1 MALPDRHPP
10 VAVAVLVLAAVLSGS
25 AAAAPGPAGQVLGEG
40 QAPRI
45 AIGGADARG
54 TVEGQAGPDARP
66 TTSSTGWTRQ
76 TEQRVAAG
84 EFKPITRPAPVE
96 PEPPYATYDVRKGD
110 TLVGIAEHY
119 GISMMTIWWANDLTS
134 KDLRIGQRLLV
145 PAFDGLLVA
154 IEADDSVGSL
164 AAKFGVDAS
173 RIREVNG
180 LGVGSTV
187 REGQRVLVPGARG
200 APIKPSE
207 SEDEAGRDARWRWP
221 VAGGHLTQRYGGDHY
236 ALDIAADPGT
246 RVVAARPGK
255 VLFAG
260 WRNNCGGYQVW
271 VRQDDGLSTTYNH
284 LSSVSVGAGQRIAG
298 GQTVG
303 RVGSSGCVTGP
314 HVHFEVWKGPI
325 WNGGRRLDPG
335 SFY

>member
-1 MALPDRHPP
+1 ME
-10 VAVAVLVLAAVLSGS
+10 
-25 AAAAPGPAGQVLGEG
+25 GPAG
-40 QAPRI
+40 
-45 AIGGADARG
+45 
-54 TVEGQAGPDARP
+54 PDVRA
-66 TTSSTGWTRQ
+66 TTSPAGWTRQ
-76 TEQRVAAG
+76 TEQRVAAR
-84 EFKPITRPAPVE
+84 EFQPITRPAPVE
-96 PEPPYATYDVRKGD
+96 PEPPYATYEVRKGD
-110 TLVGIAEHY
+110 TLVGIAEHF

-134 KDLRIGQRLLV
+134 KDIRIGQRLLIPV
-145 PAFDGLLVA
+145 VNGLLLVTG
-154 IEADDSVGSL
+154 ADDSVGSL
-164 AAKFGVDAS
+164 AAKYGVDAS
-173 RIREVNG
+173 RIRDVNG
-180 LGVGSTV
+180 LGSRSTL
-187 REGQRVLVPGARG
+187 REGQRILVPGARG
-200 APIKPSE
+200 APIKASE

-246 RVVAARPGK
+246 PVVAARPGK

-284 LSSVSVGAGQRIAG
+284 LSSVSVGAGQRVAG

-314 HVHFEVWKGPI
+314 HVHFEVWNGPI